1 MTLTEQVF
9 AQAALLAGGL
19 DGRQTNLL
27 RLLCGASASS
37 LTARLREG
45 LTPEDCK
52 ADFIAAASLLALAQM
67 NGVDDAQVEE
77 FKAGDLTVKQGSKNR
92 DAASQCL
99 QRQAE
104 LMIAPYLTVEAGL
117 LRRKKCAALG
127 AGRGYR
133 TQLSMASQEA
143 WDFAQQLCSK
153 RYILGGIVMGIAA
166 LLLIK
171 AAPVESVVSL
181 YVFTV
186 VIGLFEVVAVILLIA
201 SVETSLRKRYAAKTA
216 A

>member
-9 AQAALLAGGL
+9 AQAALLAGEL

-52 ADFIAAASLLALAQM
+52 ADFIAAASLLAL
-67 NGVDDAQVEE
+67 NGVDDDARVEE

-104 LMIAPYLTVEAGL
+104 LVIAPYLKDGFSF
-117 LRRKKCAALG
+117 
-127 AGRGYR
+127 RG
-133 TQLSMASQEA
+133 
-143 WDFAQQLCSK
+143 
-153 RYILGGIVMGIAA
+153 V
-166 LLLIK
+166 
-171 AAPVESVVSL
+171 
-181 YVFTV
+181 
-186 VIGLFEVVAVILLIA
+186 
-201 SVETSLRKRYAAKTA
+201 
-216 A
+216 

>member
-9 AQAALLAGGL
+9 AQAALLAGEL

-52 ADFIAAASLLALAQM
+52 ADFIAAASLLALAQL
-67 NGVDDAQVEE
+67 NGVDDDAQVEE

-104 LMIAPYLTVEAGL
+104 LMIAPYLAFFRAVNAKSWQSMESEATLLGEISRGQYAYIGPVGAQVREGDTLTLGDKTYLFRRAELYYYRNQPVYQWGLCVEKGVND
-117 LRRKKCAALG
+117 
-127 AGRGYR
+127 
-133 TQLSMASQEA
+133 TWASQ
-143 WDFAQQLCSK
+143 S
-153 RYILGGIVMGIAA
+153 
-166 LLLIK
+166 
-171 AAPVESVVSL
+171 
-181 YVFTV
+181 
-186 VIGLFEVVAVILLIA
+186 
-201 SVETSLRKRYAAKTA
+201 
-216 A
+216 

>member
-1 MTLTEQVF
+1 MF
-9 AQAALLAGGL
+9 A
-19 DGRQTNLL
+19 TWI
-27 RLLCGASASS
+27 LC
-37 LTARLREG
+37 LFL
-45 LTPEDCK
+45 
-52 ADFIAAASLLALAQM
+52 
-67 NGVDDAQVEE
+67 
-77 FKAGDLTVKQGSKNR
+77 
-92 DAASQCL
+92 
-99 QRQAE
+99 

-153 RYILGGIVMGIAA
+153 RYILGGA

-201 SVETSLRKRYAAKTA
+201 SVETSLRKRYAPKTA